1 MADFCQKVSIIHA
14 WAVRIHL
21 GVYYTRLKPA
31 PDGRE
36 EEHHDISQSAI
47 LLSSIVDAFGAIFS
61 LLVEA
66 VGDVMYDAKQVQ
78 CGKKVSKSFKEAQ
91 SLLETARD
99 ELIVEASGVAAGE
112 HIGPVVTPEAILI
125 MHMERLVCGVYRNG
139 NVEIISMLEQCL
151 ESLVGLQGTVV
162 LGEILIV
169 SPVIESEVPL

>member
-1 MADFCQKVSIIHA
+1 MSIIHA
-14 WAVRIHL
+14 WVARIHL
-21 GVYYTRLKPA
+21 GVYYKRSEPA

-36 EEHHDISQSAI
+36 AEHDAISQSAI
-47 LLSSIVDAFGAIFS
+47 LLSSIVDAFGAIFN

-66 VGDVMYDAKQVQ
+66 VGEVMYDAKQVQ

-125 MHMERLVCGVYRNG
+125 MHMERLVCGVYKNG
-139 NVEIISMLEQCL
+139 NVDIISILEQCL
-151 ESLVGLQGTVV
+151 ESLVGSQGTVA
-162 LGEILIV
+162 LGGILID
-169 SPVIESEVPL
+169 STGIES